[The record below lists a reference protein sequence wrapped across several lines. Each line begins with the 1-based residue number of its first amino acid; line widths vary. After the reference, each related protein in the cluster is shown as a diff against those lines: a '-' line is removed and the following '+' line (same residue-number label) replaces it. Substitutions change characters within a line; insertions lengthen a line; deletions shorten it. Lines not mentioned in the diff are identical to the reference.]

1 MSRKIAA
8 CLGALA
14 WLTVAAA
21 QAQEANDADAGIV
34 AAARAADDAFGARA
48 SSKIAGEGDVAGV
61 GQTSLAAAIEEV
73 IAGSALAT
81 ARVGIE
87 VVSLDTGEVVYARNA
102 DEPLNPASNVK
113 LFTSAAAL
121 SLLGPG
127 FQFDTE
133 FFAES
138 AAVGAA
144 KRDNLYV
151 RGGGDP
157 TLTSE
162 GLWRIACDLYN
173 RGLRQVTGDI
183 VLDERF
189 FDGERV
195 GAGYDQEDSD
205 RAYMAP
211 PGALSL
217 NWNSVGVHITPAR
230 RAGRRA
236 NVVVDPLSD
245 FIVVENKTVTRG
257 RRALRRLSVTS
268 ALSADGQKQVVTVS
282 GRIPVG
288 GQPVSFWRKV
298 DDPGLYFGHT
308 LKRFLK
314 MRGVEVKGGVRRG
327 AVPTSGVQSLLLHRS
342 ETLDLVLKRVNKFSS
357 NVVSEQ
363 LVKTL
368 GAKIFGAP
376 GSWRTGLYAIEHFLD
391 AEIGLKPGTYVM
403 RNGSGL
409 NDANRFSAHQIN
421 TLLLKMWRNFPMAP
435 EFLSSM
441 GIAAEDGTLQFRM
454 DGTEAE
460 RRLRGKTGTLENVS
474 ALSGYVQTLGGER
487 FAFSILANDFSG
499 RASRVVPALDTLG
512 ATIAAHGAP
521 DRARQQVAAQN
532 TAPILTP
539 LTQLREDLVLFNGI
553 ASEEDPRNLPQL
565 FATLKT
571 ERDPAL
577 RAIVAEAAYRSAPDN
592 PAAVRALIEH
602 ADLRPEGFGRLVSL
616 ARVEKIAT
624 PLVAALMGLAAEGD
638 ADALGKVVEIAGLA
652 HADPALGE
660 EVRAPLQEVARNAA
674 DELLNVLESSLPWTR
689 QGALALIAHGLQPET
704 ATDDSE
710 SAGSVSAQAG
720 EASKPPETAEPH
732 PFPHAVARRLKEM
745 TGERAEF
752 AAELRRAFESLLP
765 AGDADNATANK
776 SGTGLH
782 PSAARAAAPATTDET
797 GAQASEAKA
806 TATPSPR
813 PVEASPAP
821 STPATAP
828 KAAPA
833 PEVKSAPPAS
843 SPASKAAS
851 PAPPAPAQSGPGNER
866 DLTPQTSP

>member
-21 QAQEANDADAGIV
+21 QAQGHEDADAGFE
-34 AAARAADDAFGARA
+34 AATKAADDAFGARA
-48 SSKIAGEGDVAGV
+48 SAKISGAGDASGE

-87 VVSLDTGEVVYARNA
+87 VVSLDTGEVVYALNA
-102 DEPLNPASNVK
+102 DELLNPASNVK

-162 GLWRIACDLYN
+162 SLWRIACDLYN

-195 GAGYDQEDSD
+195 GAGYDQENSD

-236 NVVVDPLSD
+236 SVVVDPLSD
-245 FIVVENKTVTRG
+245 FIAVENKAMTRG
-257 RRALRRLSVTS
+257 RRALRRLAVSS
-268 ALSADGQKQVVTVS
+268 ALSADGQKQVVSVS

-327 AVPTSGVQSLLLHRS
+327 AVPKSGVQSLLLHRS

-403 RNGSGL
+403 KNGSGL

-487 FAFSILANDFSG
+487 FAFSIVANDFAG
-499 RASRVVPALDTLG
+499 RASRVVPALDALG

-521 DRARQQVAAQN
+521 DRARQQAVAQN
-532 TAPILTP
+532 TTPILTP

-616 ARVEKIAT
+616 ARAEKIAT
-624 PLVAALMGLAAEGD
+624 PLVAALMSLAAEGD
-638 ADALGKVVEIAGLA
+638 ADALSKVVEIAGLA

-660 EVRAPLQEVARNAA
+660 EVREPLQEVARNAA

-689 QGALALIAHGLQPET
+689 QGALALIAHGLQPEN

-710 SAGSVSAQAG
+710 SAGSAPAQAG
-720 EASKPPETAEPH
+720 ESPKSSDIAEPH

-765 AGDADNATANK
+765 AGDADKATANK
-776 SGTGLH
+776 SVTA
-782 PSAARAAAPATTDET
+782 PAARTAAQVPSGET

-806 TATPSPR
+806 TAVTPAL
-813 PVEASPAP
+813 PVEASPTLPPTPKPAP
-821 STPATAP
+821 SAP
-828 KAAPA
+828 TSQPPSSAP
-833 PEVKSAPPAS
+833 SAPP
-843 SPASKAAS
+843 PAKGT
-851 PAPPAPAQSGPGNER
+851 PPFDRA
-866 DLTPQTSP
+866 LTPQTSP